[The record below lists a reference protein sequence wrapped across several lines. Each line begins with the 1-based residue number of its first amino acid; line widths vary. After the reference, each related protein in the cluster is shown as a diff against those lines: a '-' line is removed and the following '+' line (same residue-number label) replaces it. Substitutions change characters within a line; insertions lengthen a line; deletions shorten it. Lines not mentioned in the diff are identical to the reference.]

1 MYFDAGHKVWRLK
14 DGEPKA
20 KEAWYLS
27 NQTNPQ
33 PSTNSFLDTYR
44 SYIDKGIFTEQ
55 EVLMAERQANQKE
68 ELVRIYNTKGE
79 GRFGF
84 IYNDHIVLTQNKDYA
99 YIQAAP
105 ITLST
110 TDNITL
116 LAHKPGIAKPVRLTF
131 TFETDTNGNINSV
144 NAKETSY
151 QKIEVTQ
158 QDGVDKDLFTAVS
171 SQLTIPTNSQ
181 KFSKFWKYLADTQ
194 NGFEQFSKLKRSDI
208 SLANGSIKKMSSQ
221 LTGELKTKFE
231 TLISQLKIGSKIV
244 VNLEKGDIVYQNNT
258 RYTIIEDNS
267 LKAVDDNNNEITL
280 NQDDLEKEITPCNLI
295 NWKIKL

>member
-1 MYFDAGHKVWRLK
+1 
-14 DGEPKA
+14 
-20 KEAWYLS
+20 
-27 NQTNPQ
+27 
-33 PSTNSFLDTYR
+33 
-44 SYIDKGIFTEQ
+44 
-55 EVLMAERQANQKE
+55 MAERQANQKE
-68 ELVRIYNTKGE
+68 ELVRIYNNKEE

-116 LAHKPGIAKPVRLTF
+116 LAHKLGIAKPVRLTF
-131 TFETDTNGNINSV
+131 TFETDTNGNISSV

-151 QKIEVTQ
+151 QKVEVTQ
-158 QDGVDKDLFTAVS
+158 QDGVDKDLFNTIYDLFKPHIVKEEEVPPLLTVS
-171 SQLTIPTNSQ
+171 AMSLKNPFFKYLINGDYNAFTTKVTRQHLSILKRASFPMILATLKKKDTSLAT
-181 KFSKFWKYLADTQ
+181 KFS
-194 NGFEQFSKLKRSDI
+194 
-208 SLANGSIKKMSSQ
+208 
-221 LTGELKTKFE
+221 
-231 TLISQLKIGSKIV
+231 TLISQVENGSKIV
-244 VNLEKGDIVYQNNT
+244 VNLEKGNIVYQNNT

-267 LKAVDDNNNEITL
+267 LKAVDNNNNEVTL